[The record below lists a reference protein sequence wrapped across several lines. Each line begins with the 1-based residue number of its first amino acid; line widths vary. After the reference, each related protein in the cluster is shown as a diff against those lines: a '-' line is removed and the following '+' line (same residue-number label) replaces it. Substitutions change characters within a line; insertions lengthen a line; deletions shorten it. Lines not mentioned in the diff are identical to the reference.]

1 MSSCICS
8 CDGVESLGACA
19 APKTPVGSPLDGEI
33 TICNSL
39 NDGIGFGNFP
49 VIMISGCK
57 FVGSIER
64 SDSSNAWLFNFVGV
78 ASGIGG
84 AVAVFPD
91 TPDPSCEGFAVKW
104 GLSPGGVPFITVR
117 GKSSP
122 PSGPTNIL
130 DGTAY
135 AVAGIGNAWALL
147 PSVVGLMLFEDQD
160 GMTFE
165 DAQPMQFSI

>member
-19 APKTPVGSPLDGEI
+19 PPKTPVGSPQSGEI

-39 NDGIGFGNFP
+39 NDGIGPGNFP
-49 VIMISGCK
+49 VIMVSGCR

-64 SDSSNAWLFNFVGV
+64 SDFSNTWLFNFVGV
-78 ASGIGG
+78 ASQLPG
-84 AVAVFPD
+84 AVAV
-91 TPDPSCEGFAVKW
+91 TPISDDQHCDGYTVKW
-104 GLSPGGVPFITVR
+104 GIDPSGAPFINVR
-117 GKSSP
+117 GEASP
-122 PSGPTNIL
+122 PSVPVNVIG
-130 DGTAY
+130 GTAY
-135 AVAGIGNAWALL
+135 AVAPIGAAWALL
-147 PSVVGLMLFEDQD
+147 PGVLGLMLFEDAD